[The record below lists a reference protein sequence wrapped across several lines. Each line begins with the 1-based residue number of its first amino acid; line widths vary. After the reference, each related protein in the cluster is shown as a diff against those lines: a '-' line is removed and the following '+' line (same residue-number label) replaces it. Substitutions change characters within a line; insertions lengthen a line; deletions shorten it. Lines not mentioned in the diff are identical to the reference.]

1 VGGPGPW
8 GAPEVRSWLE
18 ETFRDDGA
26 TWDVQLVG
34 TLVHR
39 ERVVVIV
46 SSARD
51 GRVHRI
57 TSDLAELREAISP
70 ATWGLLT
77 GEVLFRSLNPWT
89 LTLQGVDAAGIS
101 DWR

>member
-1 VGGPGPW
+1 MAAPGSW
-8 GAPEVRSWLE
+8 GALEVRSWLE

-34 TLVHR
+34 TLLHG

-51 GRVHRI
+51 GQVHRI

-70 ATWGLLT
+70 ATWGLIT
-77 GEVLFRSLNPWT
+77 GEVFRSLHPWT